1 MPLSNICEKYR
12 KLVILLAAAKFE
24 PYIFLRQFFISEH
37 ILIGTPTYLKIKI
50 IHDIN
55 FLDVKIL
62 SHSYRQWLLS

>member
-50 IHDIN
+50 IHDM
-55 FLDVKIL
+55 
-62 SHSYRQWLLS
+62 